1 MKDFAGK
8 IAVITGGGTGMGREL
23 ARQLVAEGCNV
34 AMCDVSAAAMAETKR
49 LCEVEKLP
57 QGLRITTHIADVSI
71 EDQLLRFRD
80 ELAEQQGTDRIH
92 LLFNNAGIGGGG
104 SLFTNTRE
112 QWEKTFNIC
121 WGGVY
126 LGVRTFLPLLLKAD
140 EGHIV
145 NTSSVN
151 GFWASVGPGVSH
163 TAYSAAKF
171 AVKGFTEALI
181 NDLRLN
187 APHIKCS
194 VVMPGHI
201 GTSIVSNSR
210 KIQSGSESERLSE
223 TEIAVTRQRLNGIG
237 IDTAPMSDEDIQQ
250 IAADRARTFRDE
262 LTEQQA
268 TDKIHLLFNNAGI
281 GGGGSLFTN
290 TREQW
295 EKTFNICWGGVYLGV
310 RTFLPMLVKADEAHI
325 VNTSS
330 VNGFWAS
337 VGIGV
342 SHTAY
347 SAAKFAVKGFTEALI
362 NDLRLNAPHVK
373 CSVVMPGH
381 IGTSIVSNSRKIQ
394 SGSDS
399 DRLSENEVLTTRQR
413 LKGMGIDTAPM
424 SDEDIQKI
432 ALDRARTFR
441 DEAPTTAATAART
454 ILDGVKADRWRI
466 LVGDDAHRLDER
478 VRQAPE
484 RAYEPEFY
492 QSFAAEVGWRL
503 G

>member
-1 MKDFAGK
+1 
-8 IAVITGGGTGMGREL
+8 
-23 ARQLVAEGCNV
+23 
-34 AMCDVSAAAMAETKR
+34 MCDVSADAMAETKR

-57 QGLRITTHIADVSI
+57 QGLRVTTHIADVSI

-80 ELAEQQGTDRIH
+80 ELAEQQATDRIH

-126 LGVRTFLPLLLKAD
+126 LGVRTFLPMLQKAD
-140 EGHIV
+140 EGHII

-151 GFWASVGPGVSH
+151 GFWATVGPGVSH

-210 KIQSGSESERLSE
+210 KVQSGTDSERLSE
-223 TEIAVTRQRLNGIG
+223 NEIAQTRVRLTTAG
-237 IDTAPMSDEDIQQ
+237 IDVSTMSDEDVQ
-250 IAADRARTFRDE
+250 AAAAERARTFR
-262 LTEQQA
+262 
-268 TDKIHLLFNNAGI
+268 
-281 GGGGSLFTN
+281 
-290 TREQW
+290 
-295 EKTFNICWGGVYLGV
+295 
-310 RTFLPMLVKADEAHI
+310 
-325 VNTSS
+325 
-330 VNGFWAS
+330 
-337 VGIGV
+337 
-342 SHTAY
+342 
-347 SAAKFAVKGFTEALI
+347 
-362 NDLRLNAPHVK
+362 
-373 CSVVMPGH
+373 
-381 IGTSIVSNSRKIQ
+381 
-394 SGSDS
+394 
-399 DRLSENEVLTTRQR
+399 
-413 LKGMGIDTAPM
+413 
-424 SDEDIQKI
+424 ED
-432 ALDRARTFR
+432 
-441 DEAPTTAATAART
+441 APTTAAAAAKI
-454 ILDGVKADRWRI
+454 ILDGVKAGRWRI

-478 VRQAPE
+478 VRQTPE
-484 RAYEPEFY
+484 RAYDAEFF